1 MRREMH
7 PKGTG
12 KMSQRKVGPDM
23 QASSSKI
30 MVRALLALLT
40 LCGSVPG
47 AVTDLTTGGN
57 PPGGA
62 GVRKG
67 GDGVGGIDKEA
78 RPRQLPGVTIA
89 GQPNPSAPPM
99 LQSTEESHG
108 SWTNLGSALAP
119 GAYVPHLLGSGSA
132 IASSTI
138 GLQLVG
144 APANG
149 SAMLVIGAETAD
161 IPFHGGLLVP
171 RPDLIVTGLP
181 LDEDGQLNLS
191 TVLPANTPPGLIL
204 YMQVWVP
211 DATSPTGWA
220 ATNALQ
226 LITG

>member
-1 MRREMH
+1 
-7 PKGTG
+7 
-12 KMSQRKVGPDM
+12 M
-23 QASSSKI
+23 QASSSKT

-47 AVTDLTTGGN
+47 AVSDLTSGGN

-78 RPRQLPGVTIA
+78 RPRQMPGMTVA
-89 GQPNPSAPPM
+89 GSQTNPSVPM
-99 LQSTEESHG
+99 LTESDNDSYG
-108 SWTNLGSALAP
+108 PWTNLGSALAP
-119 GAYVPHLLGSGSA
+119 GAYLPHLLGSGSA
-132 IASSTI
+132 MASTKI
-138 GLQLVG
+138 GLELVG

-149 SAMLVIGAETAD
+149 SAMLIIGAQVAD

-181 LDEDGQLNLS
+181 LDQDGQLMLS
-191 TVLPANTPPGLIL
+191 TVLPPGTPPGLIL
-204 YMQVWVP
+204 YMQMWVP

-220 ATNALQ
+220 ATNALK
-226 LITG
+226 LITS